1 MKTMGFCQVAD
12 GMKIGG
18 RPSAQV
24 GAMFRLGAIASFK
37 LLSNETIDPKPDGNE
52 NLAGVSAQVGAMFRL
67 VAIAAFKLLNNE
79 TIDPKPD
86 GMKIGGR
93 PSAQVGAM
101 FRLVAIAS
109 FKLLS
114 NETIDPKPAIGAP
127 AFSRPKR
134 LARSLRSDK
143 IATKASRSPLRGVL
157 VGVK

>member
-1 MKTMGFCQVAD
+1 LA
-12 GMKIGG
+12 
-18 RPSAQV
+18 
-24 GAMFRLGAIASFK
+24 
-37 LLSNETIDPKPDGNE
+37 DGNE

-134 LARSLRSDK
+134 LARSLRVGK

-157 VGVK
+157 MGAK